1 MDWGLKKQTLI
12 LPKLIEQF
20 NTISTE
26 SSAGDIFFLSKKTK
40 LSKKSMLRN
49 KNRIKWTKK

>member
-49 KNRIKWTKK
+49 KNRIK